1 MNFKHCYV
9 STPLT
14 QGGKKKKRHK
24 YYEEKNKSY
33 KKSQI

>member
-14 QGGKKKKRHK
+14 QGGKKKRHK